1 MSYNMGMEK
10 KNLEQVTKA
19 FLEYLEIE
27 RGRAAKTVENYS
39 HYLDRFYGFLAD
51 KIDKKIGDL
60 RIEDMTEERIREFR
74 IWMNRQD
81 PPLSTSTQ
89 NYHVIAIRMLLKY
102 LSRQGIESVPVERVE
117 LAKHPERQVDFLE
130 RNEIERLLEAP
141 SGKGLRAKRDR
152 AILEVLY
159 STGLRVSEL
168 VGLNVDSV
176 NMEKGE
182 FAVRGKGGK
191 IRPVFLSERAKE
203 RLQEWVDARKDII
216 DEALF
221 VSISRSKSKETS
233 RITPRT
239 VQRMVKKYTTKA
251 GIVGKDV
258 HPHTLRH
265 SFATDLLRN
274 GADLRSVQALL
285 GHSSITTTQV
295 YTHVTDPQL
304 KKVHKKFH
312 KD

>member
-1 MSYNMGMEK
+1 MSSTPLSEIK
-10 KNLEQVTKA
+10 KR
-19 FLEYLEIE
+19 FLEYIEIE
-27 RGRAAKTVENYS
+27 KGRSAKTVENYD
-39 HYLDRFYGFLAD
+39 HYLDRFFGFIAKTKEKD
-51 KIDKKIGDL
+51 ASDL
-60 RIEDMTEERIREFR
+60 RLKDISEEKIREFR
-74 IWMNRQD
+74 IWMNRQE
-81 PPLSTSTQ
+81 PPLSVATQ
-89 NYHVIAIRMLLKY
+89 NYHIIAIRMLLKY
-102 LSRQGIESVPVERVE
+102 LSREGIESVPVERVE

-130 RNEIERLLEAP
+130 REEVERLLNAP
-141 SGKGLRAKRDR
+141 SGRSLRAIRDK

-168 VGLNVDSV
+168 VSLNTDSV
-176 NMEKGE
+176 NLEKGE
-182 FAVRGKGGK
+182 FSVRGKGGK
-191 IRPVFLSERAKE
+191 VRPVFLSDRAKD
-203 RLQEWVDARKDII
+203 RLKDWVDARKNIV

-239 VQRMVKKYTTKA
+239 VQRLVKKYTIKA
-251 GIVGKDV
+251 GIIGKDV

-304 KKVHKKFH
+304 KKIHQKYHKE
-312 KD
+312 

>member
-1 MSYNMGMEK
+1 MEK
-10 KNLEQVTKA
+10 RNLEQQTKE

-27 RGRAAKTVENYS
+27 RGRAAKTVENYR
-39 HYLDRFYGFLAD
+39 HYLDRFFSFLAD
-51 KIDKKIGDL
+51 KIAKEVGDL
-60 RIEDMTEERIREFR
+60 RIGDMTEERIREFR

-81 PPLSTSTQ
+81 PPLSMATQ

-102 LSRQGIESVPVERVE
+102 FSRQGIESVPVERVE

-130 RNEIERLLEAP
+130 HDEVERLLEAP
-141 SGKGLRAKRDR
+141 SGNNLRAKRDR

-168 VGLNVDSV
+168 VRLNVDSV

-203 RLQEWVDARKDII
+203 RLKDWIEARKNII

-221 VSISRSKSKETS
+221 VSISRSKSKDTS

-239 VQRMVKKYTTKA
+239 VQRMVKKYATKA